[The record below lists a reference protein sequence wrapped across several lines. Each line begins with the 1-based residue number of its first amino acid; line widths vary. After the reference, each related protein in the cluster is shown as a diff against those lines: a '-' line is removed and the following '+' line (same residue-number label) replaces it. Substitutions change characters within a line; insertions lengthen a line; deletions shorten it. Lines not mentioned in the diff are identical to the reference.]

1 MTRQPARPR
10 ATTLLGKRGEDIACA
25 YLVSRGYQVIDR
37 NWRCGAG
44 EIDIVARQGSSLV
57 VIEVKARSSLAAGHP
72 FEAITARKYSRLR
85 ALAGHWCEAQAETF
99 ASVRID
105 AVGVI
110 IPGGGPATVE
120 HLTGVWR

>member
-1 MTRQPARPR
+1 
-10 ATTLLGKRGEDIACA
+10 LGKRGEDIACA
-25 YLVSRGYQVIDR
+25 YLVSRGYEVIER
-37 NWRCGAG
+37 NWRCRAG

-72 FEAITARKYSRLR
+72 FEAITVRKFSRLR
-85 ALAGHWCEAQAETF
+85 ALAGHWCAAQAETF

-105 AVGVI
+105 AIAVI
-110 IPGGGPATVE
+110 IPGNRPATVE